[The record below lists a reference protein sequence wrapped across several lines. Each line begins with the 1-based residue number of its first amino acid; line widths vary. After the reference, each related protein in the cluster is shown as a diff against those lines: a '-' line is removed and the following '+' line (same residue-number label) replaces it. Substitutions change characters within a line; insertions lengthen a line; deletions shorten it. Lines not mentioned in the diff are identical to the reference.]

1 MNKTKKD
8 FLRRFKRFFI
18 LDEGLP
24 EWLMKCRENQLKK
37 RLDPKFRELVG
48 LLDRFAGEYN
58 FKACYPLYYSEK
70 EFHWVDLYIPN
81 KLAVIVSSEWEVIRR
96 VAGVKGHKEYN
107 LKDYNVLELIDWDSP
122 MEMLEKIA
130 KKLDE

>member
-8 FLRRFKRFFI
+8 FLKRFKRFFI

-96 VAGVKGHKEYN
+96 VAGAKGHKEYN